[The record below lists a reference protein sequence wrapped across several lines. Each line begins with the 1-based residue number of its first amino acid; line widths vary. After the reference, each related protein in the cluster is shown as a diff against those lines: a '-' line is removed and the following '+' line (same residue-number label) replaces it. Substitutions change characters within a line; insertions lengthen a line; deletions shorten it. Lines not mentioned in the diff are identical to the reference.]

1 MRQVFLNVLRNACE
15 AVEDGG
21 TDQPLGL
28 PGGQRRRAAKIRVR
42 ISDNGCGIPE
52 KDWENI
58 FEPFF
63 TTKPSGFGLGLA
75 NARKI
80 VEQHKGVDPG
90 REKERA
96 GNGLRN
102 PHSVRGGDMKSILII
117 DDDPLIRKT
126 LSSHLAKQGFEV
138 QAAEDGEVRPPRT
151 IEEMGPTSSSWTSAF
166 PTWTGWRSCGRSGRR
181 TSRASVLIMTAFDD
195 MKTTVE
201 AIKLGAFEYLVKPL
215 DYIALDLTVEK
226 AFQVKALEEKVSYLV
241 EEKQKEYT
249 IDNIIGRSPRMRE
262 VFKLI
267 GSVANTRTNVLIQGE
282 SGTGKELVAKA
293 IHYNSPHRDEP
304 FIVINCSAISD
315 TLLESE
321 LFGHVKGAFTDAV
334 CETKGKFEIAGK
346 GTLFLDE
353 IGDVSPN
360 LQSKLLR
367 VIETRDFMKVGG
379 EKVLKTEARIIAAT
393 NQNLRALIEN
403 GRFREDLYYRLK
415 VVEIH
420 LPSLRERRED
430 IPELVGY
437 LLEKINREL
446 RKNVRKVPPEVM
458 KHFSGLPWK
467 GNVRELEN
475 ALTRAVIL
483 AKGDV
488 ILEENLPLDLRGKKA
503 VSPGSRAARGSRE
516 RNISSTS

>member
-1 MRQVFLNVLRNACE
+1 
-15 AVEDGG
+15 
-21 TDQPLGL
+21 
-28 PGGQRRRAAKIRVR
+28 
-42 ISDNGCGIPE
+42 
-52 KDWENI
+52 
-58 FEPFF
+58 
-63 TTKPSGFGLGLA
+63 
-75 NARKI
+75 
-80 VEQHKGVDPG
+80 
-90 REKERA
+90 
-96 GNGLRN
+96 
-102 PHSVRGGDMKSILII
+102 MKSILII
-117 DDDPLIRKT
+117 DDDSLIRKT
-126 LSSHLAKQGFEV
+126 LSSHLSKQGFEV
-138 QAAEDGEVRPPRT
+138 QTAEDGESGLKKYA
-151 IEEMGPTSSSWTSAF
+151 EMGPDLVILDIRLPDTDGLDVLRQMKDQAN
-166 PTWTGWRSCGRSGRR
+166 
-181 TSRASVLIMTAFDD
+181 RASVLIMTAYDD

-215 DYIALDLTVEK
+215 DYMALDLTVEK
-226 AFQVKALEEKVSYLV
+226 AFQVKALEEKVSYLI

-249 IDNIIGRSPRMRE
+249 IDNIVGRSPQMRE

-267 GSVANTRTNVLIQGE
+267 GSVANTRTNILIQGE

-293 IHYNSPHRDEP
+293 IHYNSPYRDEP

-353 IGDVSPN
+353 IGDISPN

-379 EKVLKTEARIIAAT
+379 EKILKTEARIIAAT
-393 NQNLRALIEN
+393 NQNLRTLIEN
-403 GRFREDLYYRLK
+403 GKFREDLYYRFK
-415 VVEIH
+415 VVEIR
-420 LPSLRERRED
+420 LPSLRERKED

-437 LLEKINREL
+437 LLEKINRDL
-446 RKNVRKVPPEVM
+446 RKNVRKIPPDVM
-458 KHFSGLPWK
+458 KALTELSWK

-488 ILEENLPLDLRGKKA
+488 ILMENLPLEAEERKLF
-503 VSPGSRAARGSRE
+503 SRE
-516 RNISSTS
+516 LVSLDEIEKEYIQYVLAAVKGSKTRASQVLKISRPTLDKKIKDYNLEI

>member
-1 MRQVFLNVLRNACE
+1 
-15 AVEDGG
+15 
-21 TDQPLGL
+21 
-28 PGGQRRRAAKIRVR
+28 
-42 ISDNGCGIPE
+42 
-52 KDWENI
+52 
-58 FEPFF
+58 
-63 TTKPSGFGLGLA
+63 
-75 NARKI
+75 
-80 VEQHKGVDPG
+80 
-90 REKERA
+90 
-96 GNGLRN
+96 
-102 PHSVRGGDMKSILII
+102 MKSVLII

-138 QAAEDGEVRPPRT
+138 FLAEDGDEGIQKYAEARPELVLLDIRLPGTDGLEVLRKIREKNKKT
-151 IEEMGPTSSSWTSAF
+151 Y
-166 PTWTGWRSCGRSGRR
+166 
-181 TSRASVLIMTAFDD
+181 VLVMTAFDD

-215 DYIALDLTVEK
+215 NFIDFDLTVEK
-226 AFQVKALEEKVSYLV
+226 AFQVKALEEKVSYLI

-249 IDNIIGRSPRMRE
+249 IDNIIGHSPQMRE

-267 GSVANTRTNVLIQGE
+267 GSVANTRTNILIQGE

-293 IHYNSPHRDEP
+293 IHYSSPYHDEP

-334 CETKGKFEIAGK
+334 YETKGKFEIAGK

-353 IGDVSPN
+353 IGDISPN

-379 EKVLKTEARIIAAT
+379 ERVLKTEARIIAAT
-393 NQNLRALIEN
+393 NHDLKALINN
-403 GRFREDLYYRLK
+403 GQFREDLYYRLK
-415 VVEIH
+415 VVEIF
-420 LPSLRERRED
+420 LPPLRERKED
-430 IPELVGY
+430 IPELAAY

-446 RKNVRKVPPEVM
+446 RKSVRKVPVEVM
-458 KHFSGLPWK
+458 KILEDLPWK

-488 ILEENLPLDLRGKKA
+488 VLKENLPVEAAEKKMHPADLVSLREMEKDYIQYVLKA
-503 VSPGSRAARGSRE
+503 VQGSKTKASQILQISRPTLDKKIKE
-516 RNISSTS
+516 YRLQVFPPSS

>member
-1 MRQVFLNVLRNACE
+1 
-15 AVEDGG
+15 
-21 TDQPLGL
+21 
-28 PGGQRRRAAKIRVR
+28 
-42 ISDNGCGIPE
+42 
-52 KDWENI
+52 
-58 FEPFF
+58 
-63 TTKPSGFGLGLA
+63 
-75 NARKI
+75 
-80 VEQHKGVDPG
+80 
-90 REKERA
+90 
-96 GNGLRN
+96 
-102 PHSVRGGDMKSILII
+102 MKSVLVIE
-117 DDDPLIRKT
+117 DDPLVRKT
-126 LSSHLAKQGFEV
+126 LASQLAKRDFEV
-138 QAAEDGEVRPPRT
+138 RTADTGEAGVTSFSENCPDLVLLDVRLPDIDGLEVLRRLK
-151 IEEMGPTSSSWTSAF
+151 ELDR
-166 PTWTGWRSCGRSGRR
+166 RSII
-181 TSRASVLIMTAFDD
+181 LIMTAYDD

-215 DYIALDLTVEK
+215 NAAELDLTLDK

-249 IDNIIGRSPRMRE
+249 IDNIIGRSVQMRN
-262 VFKLI
+262 VFKMI

-293 IHYNSPHRDEP
+293 IHYNSPYKDEP

-367 VIETRDFMKVGG
+367 VIEARDFMKVGG

-393 NQNLRALIEN
+393 NQNLKALIEK
-403 GRFREDLYYRLK
+403 GTFREDLYYRLK

-420 LPSLRERRED
+420 LPPLRERPED
-430 IPELVGY
+430 IPELVAY
-437 LLEKINREL
+437 LIEKINREL
-446 RKNVRKVPPEVM
+446 RRSVRKIPPDVM
-458 KHFSGLPWK
+458 KHLIAQRWK

-483 AKGDV
+483 AKGNV
-488 ILEENLPLDLRGKKA
+488 ILKENLPLDQDDKRSFSNTLGPLEEVEKNYIQHVLNAVKGSKTKASQILGISRPTLDKKIKEY
-503 VSPGSRAARGSRE
+503 VLDLGNESR
-516 RNISSTS
+516 

>member
-1 MRQVFLNVLRNACE
+1 
-15 AVEDGG
+15 
-21 TDQPLGL
+21 
-28 PGGQRRRAAKIRVR
+28 
-42 ISDNGCGIPE
+42 
-52 KDWENI
+52 
-58 FEPFF
+58 
-63 TTKPSGFGLGLA
+63 
-75 NARKI
+75 
-80 VEQHKGVDPG
+80 
-90 REKERA
+90 
-96 GNGLRN
+96 
-102 PHSVRGGDMKSILII
+102 MKTVLII

-126 LSSHLAKQGFEV
+126 LSSHLTKRGFDV
-138 QAAEDGEVRPPRT
+138 ALAEDGDEGIRKYKETCPELVLLDIRLPGTDGIEVLRAIREQNKRT
-151 IEEMGPTSSSWTSAF
+151 F
-166 PTWTGWRSCGRSGRR
+166 
-181 TSRASVLIMTAFDD
+181 VLVMTAFDD

-215 DYIALDLTVEK
+215 NFIDLDLTMDK
-226 AFQVKALEEKVSYLV
+226 AFQVRTLEEKVSYLI
-241 EEKQKEYT
+241 EEKQREYT
-249 IDNIIGRSPRMRE
+249 IDNIIGRSPQMRD

-267 GSVANTRTNVLIQGE
+267 GSVANTRTNILIQGE

-293 IHYNSPHRDEP
+293 IHYSSPYRDEP

-321 LFGHVKGAFTDAV
+321 LFGHTKGAYTDAV

-393 NQNLRALIEN
+393 NHDLKALIEK
-403 GRFREDLYYRLK
+403 GQFREDLYYRLK
-415 VVEIH
+415 VVEIF
-420 LPSLRERRED
+420 LPPLRDRKED
-430 IPELVGY
+430 IPELVAY

-446 RKNVRKVPPEVM
+446 RKNVRKIPPDVM
-458 KHFSGLPWK
+458 GILQDLPWK

-488 ILEENLPLDLRGKKA
+488 VLEENLPVEPAEKKLFPSELVPLREVEKTYIQHVLNATQGSKTRASQVLEISRPTLDKKIKEYKLQIL
-503 VSPGSRAARGSRE
+503 PP
-516 RNISSTS
+516 SS

>member
-1 MRQVFLNVLRNACE
+1 MR
-15 AVEDGG
+15 
-21 TDQPLGL
+21 
-28 PGGQRRRAAKIRVR
+28 
-42 ISDNGCGIPE
+42 
-52 KDWENI
+52 
-58 FEPFF
+58 
-63 TTKPSGFGLGLA
+63 
-75 NARKI
+75 
-80 VEQHKGVDPG
+80 
-90 REKERA
+90 
-96 GNGLRN
+96 
-102 PHSVRGGDMKSILII
+102 SVLII

-126 LSSHLAKQGFEV
+126 LSGHLVKQGFDVQLAEEGEEGVRRFREFNPDLVILDVRLPDIDGLEV
-138 QAAEDGEVRPPRT
+138 LRQIKDINSKAY
-151 IEEMGPTSSSWTSAF
+151 
-166 PTWTGWRSCGRSGRR
+166 
-181 TSRASVLIMTAFDD
+181 VLMMTAYDD

-215 DYIALDLTVEK
+215 NFIDLDLTVTK
-226 AFQVKALEEKVSYLV
+226 TFQVRALEDKVSYLV
-241 EEKQKEYT
+241 EERQKEYT
-249 IDNIIGRSPRMRE
+249 IDNIIGHSSQMRE

-293 IHYNSPHRDEP
+293 IHYNSPYRDEP

-321 LFGHVKGAFTDAV
+321 LFGHAKGAFTDAV
-334 CETKGKFEIAGK
+334 SETKGKFEIAGK

-393 NQNLRALIEN
+393 NHDLKALIDS
-403 GRFREDLYYRLK
+403 GKFREDLYYRLK
-415 VVEIH
+415 VVEIF
-420 LPSLRERRED
+420 LPPLRERKED
-430 IPELVGY
+430 ISELVAY

-446 RKNVRKVPPEVM
+446 RRTVRKVPPEVM
-458 KHFSGLPWK
+458 NRLQDMPWR

-488 ILEENLPLDLRGKKA
+488 VLKENLPLDSGERKLFPGELVSLREVEHNYIQHVLDAVQGSKTRASQVLKISRPTLDKKIKEYKLRVA
-503 VSPGSRAARGSRE
+503 LPGS
-516 RNISSTS
+516 

>member
-1 MRQVFLNVLRNACE
+1 
-15 AVEDGG
+15 
-21 TDQPLGL
+21 
-28 PGGQRRRAAKIRVR
+28 
-42 ISDNGCGIPE
+42 
-52 KDWENI
+52 
-58 FEPFF
+58 
-63 TTKPSGFGLGLA
+63 
-75 NARKI
+75 
-80 VEQHKGVDPG
+80 
-90 REKERA
+90 
-96 GNGLRN
+96 
-102 PHSVRGGDMKSILII
+102 MKSILII
-117 DDDPLIRKT
+117 DDDSLIRKT
-126 LSSHLAKQGFEV
+126 LSSHLSKQGFEV
-138 QAAEDGEVRPPRT
+138 QTAEDGESGLKKYA
-151 IEEMGPTSSSWTSAF
+151 EMGPDLVILDIRLPDTDGLDVLRQMKDQAN
-166 PTWTGWRSCGRSGRR
+166 
-181 TSRASVLIMTAFDD
+181 RASVLIMTAYDD

-215 DYIALDLTVEK
+215 DYMALDLTVEK
-226 AFQVKALEEKVSYLV
+226 AFQVKALEEKVSYLI

-249 IDNIIGRSPRMRE
+249 IDNIVGHSPQMRE

-267 GSVANTRTNVLIQGE
+267 GSVANTRTNILIQGE

-293 IHYNSPHRDEP
+293 IHYNSPYRDEP

-353 IGDVSPN
+353 IGDISPN

-379 EKVLKTEARIIAAT
+379 EKILKTEARIIAAT
-393 NQNLRALIEN
+393 NQNLRTLIEN
-403 GRFREDLYYRLK
+403 GKFREDLYYRFK
-415 VVEIH
+415 VVEIR
-420 LPSLRERRED
+420 LPSLRERKED

-437 LLEKINREL
+437 LLEKINRDL
-446 RKNVRKVPPEVM
+446 RKNVRKVPPDVM
-458 KHFSGLPWK
+458 KALTELSWK

-488 ILEENLPLDLRGKKA
+488 ILKENLPLEAEERKLF
-503 VSPGSRAARGSRE
+503 SRE
-516 RNISSTS
+516 LVSLDEIEKEYIQYVLAAVKGSKTRASQVLKISRPTLDKKIKDYNLEI

>member
-1 MRQVFLNVLRNACE
+1 MR
-15 AVEDGG
+15 
-21 TDQPLGL
+21 
-28 PGGQRRRAAKIRVR
+28 
-42 ISDNGCGIPE
+42 
-52 KDWENI
+52 
-58 FEPFF
+58 
-63 TTKPSGFGLGLA
+63 
-75 NARKI
+75 
-80 VEQHKGVDPG
+80 
-90 REKERA
+90 
-96 GNGLRN
+96 
-102 PHSVRGGDMKSILII
+102 SILVIE
-117 DDDPLIRKT
+117 DDALVRKT
-126 LSSHLAKQGFEV
+126 LISQLGRRGFEV
-138 QAAEDGEVRPPRT
+138 IAAGTGEDGVR
-151 IEEMGPTSSSWTSAF
+151 IFGEAGPDIVLLDVRLPDTD
-166 PTWTGWRSCGRSGRR
+166 GLDVLRR
-181 TSRASVLIMTAFDD
+181 IKDKNRRAIILVMTAFDD

-215 DYIALDLTVEK
+215 DATELDLTIDK
-226 AFQVKALEEKVSYLV
+226 AFQVRALEEKVSYLI

-249 IDNIIGRSPRMRE
+249 IDNIIGRSAGMRG

-267 GSVANTRTNVLIQGE
+267 GSVANTRANVLIQGE

-293 IHYNSPHRDEP
+293 IHYNSPWRDEP

-321 LFGHVKGAFTDAV
+321 LFGHVKGAFTDAH

-353 IGDVSPN
+353 VGDVSPN

-367 VIETRDFMKVGG
+367 VIESRDFMKVGG

-393 NQNLRALIEN
+393 NQSLKGLIEK
-403 GRFREDLYYRLK
+403 GKFREDLYYRLK

-420 LPSLRERRED
+420 LPPLRERRED
-430 IPELVGY
+430 IPELVAY

-446 RKNVRKVPPEVM
+446 RRNVRKVPPDVM
-458 KHFSGLPWK
+458 RILSDLSWK

-488 ILEENLPLDLRGKKA
+488 LLKENLPLDAEEKRSFSDELVPLDRVEKDYIQHVLSSVKGSKTRASQILGISRPTLDKKIKEY
-503 VSPGSRAARGSRE
+503 GLDLGG
-516 RNISSTS
+516 TG